1 MVEKLI
7 TKSFERLLDKGK
19 VRGFITYEELG
30 KSLGKRGSSNENVE
44 RAFLIIAENS
54 VTLVEKK
61 SQYQSNK
68 KKESPTSSEE
78 KQSDK
83 SDDPIRMY
91 LREMGGVE
99 LLSREGEIAIA
110 KRIEAGREKMIGAIC
125 ESPMT
130 IRSIINWKESIKEG
144 TMLLRDIVDLE
155 QTYDMSDIN
164 DTKIDDT
171 LKLIEGATDNKEKIS
186 RPCGTYPTPELALNG
201 EDKFVIFNLFK

>member
-68 KKESPTSSEE
+68 KKNLQLQAKKNNRIKAMIQSECIYV
-78 KQSDK
+78 KW
-83 SDDPIRMY
+83 
-91 LREMGGVE
+91 VE
-99 LLSREGEIAIA
+99 
-110 KRIEAGREKMIGAIC
+110 
-125 ESPMT
+125 
-130 IRSIINWKESIKEG
+130 
-144 TMLLRDIVDLE
+144 
-155 QTYDMSDIN
+155 
-164 DTKIDDT
+164 
-171 LKLIEGATDNKEKIS
+171 
-186 RPCGTYPTPELALNG
+186 
-201 EDKFVIFNLFK
+201 